1 MESGRPCVMH
11 IGQITNV
18 VAERCK
24 SCRMDAK
31 GRGAQSWT
39 AANLV
44 GVMEI
49 DKFASLELESADAR
63 HTNWRLLEGVT
74 VLAVYII

>member
-11 IGQITNV
+11 IGQVTNA
-18 VAERCK
+18 VAECCK
-24 SCRMDAK
+24 SCRGCAK
-31 GRGAQSWT
+31 GKGAQSWT

-49 DKFASLELESADAR
+49 DKFAGLGNWSRLTQDTIIGDGWKVSLSWQC
-63 HTNWRLLEGVT
+63 T
-74 VLAVYII
+74 

>member
-1 MESGRPCVMH
+1 MASGRPCVMH

-18 VAERCK
+18 VAECCK
-24 SCRMDAK
+24 SCRMGAK

-39 AANLV
+39 AENYV

-49 DKFASLELESADAR
+49 DKFAGLELESADTR
-63 HTNWRLLEGVT
+63 LNNWRLLEGVT
-74 VLAVYII
+74 VSAVYII